1 MDNLFSKY
9 FAGYDLAY
17 GQADMSRL
25 EIDPITKKQKPSYRW
40 NDEDITDQVYNDHL
54 AGERSI
60 GIQPC
65 TKDGLARFGA
75 IDVDFKD
82 YEKYDRKKF
91 FDTDKAIFAWI
102 EKNRISVDR
111 TDQMITEL
119 SATEINDLAMIA
131 VASRQIISALA

>member
-54 AGERSI
+54 AGEGRSVSNLVLRMDWQGLVPSMLTSKI
-60 GIQPC
+60 TRSTTVKSFLIQYRS
-65 TKDGLARFGA
+65 L
-75 IDVDFKD
+75 I
-82 YEKYDRKKF
+82 YH
-91 FDTDKAIFAWI
+91 
-102 EKNRISVDR
+102 
-111 TDQMITEL
+111 
-119 SATEINDLAMIA
+119 
-131 VASRQIISALA
+131 

>member
-1 MDNLFSKY
+1 MENLFSKY

-65 TKDGLARFGA
+65 TRMDWQGL
-75 IDVDFKD
+75 VPSMS
-82 YEKYDRKKF
+82 
-91 FDTDKAIFAWI
+91 TS
-102 EKNRISVDR
+102 RIMRSTTVKSFLIQYR
-111 TDQMITEL
+111 SLIYH
-119 SATEINDLAMIA
+119 
-131 VASRQIISALA
+131 

>member
-82 YEKYDRKKF
+82 YEKYDRKK
-91 FDTDKAIFAWI
+91 IF
-102 EKNRISVDR
+102 
-111 TDQMITEL
+111 
-119 SATEINDLAMIA
+119 
-131 VASRQIISALA
+131 